1 MGTDGLRIA
10 FIAQEFPPELGG
22 RHIYNAEYARRL
34 AERGHELR
42 LLTWES
48 SGEGATASDAALPF
62 EVYRERLDRSRGPID
77 PQGVEG
83 ALARWR
89 SQVAF
94 VSGGCRALSRVI
106 HTAARRAPVV
116 VSVHDLRD
124 KGRARGRLR
133 RWSARRRYGFERA
146 ARLTANS
153 EYTRALLL
161 RLGVTAG
168 KIEVV
173 YPGVDTRCFLPNAEA
188 GAQLRR
194 ELGFEDRRILLTVS
208 RLAPNKG
215 HARVIELLPRLCEEV
230 PQLLYAIVGSGGT
243 REALERRVAELGV
256 ADRVLFAERVPDV
269 RAWYNACDVFV
280 MASTATGRG
289 LKAGEG
295 FGMVYAEAG
304 ACGKPVL
311 ASTSGGGVEVVV
323 DGETGRVVDAE
334 NTGALLKALRELL
347 SDPDG
352 ARALGEKARE
362 HVQRFDWSHGAAEL
376 DRVLRAAA
384 ASGPGA
390 AATS

>member
-1 MGTDGLRIA
+1 MGSDRLRIA
-10 FIAQEFPPELGG
+10 FVAQGFPPELGG
-22 RHIYNAEYARRL
+22 RHVYNAEYARRL
-34 AERGHELR
+34 AGRGHELR
-42 LLTWES
+42 VLTWET
-48 SGEGATASDAALPF
+48 GAEGVAASDAALPF

-77 PQGVEG
+77 PQGVED

-94 VSGGCRALSRVI
+94 VSGGCRAVSRVV
-106 HTAARRAPVV
+106 HAAVRRAPVV

-153 EYTRALLL
+153 EYTRSLLL
-161 RLGVTAG
+161 RLGVPAA

-173 YPGVDTRCFLPNAEA
+173 YPGVDTRRFLPDAEA
-188 GAQLRR
+188 GARLRR
-194 ELGFEDRRILLTVS
+194 ELGLADRRILLTVS

-215 HARVIELLPRLCEEV
+215 HARVIQALPRLREEI
-230 PQLLYAIVGSGGT
+230 PQLVYAIVGSGGM
-243 REALERRVAELGV
+243 RKALERCAEQLGV

-295 FGMVYAEAG
+295 FGMAYAEAG
-304 ACGKPVL
+304 ACGKPVV
-311 ASTSGGGVEVVV
+311 ASTSGGGAEVVV
-323 DGETGRVVDAE
+323 DGETGRIVDAE
-334 NTGALLKALRELL
+334 DDDALLEALRELL
-347 SDPDG
+347 AGPDR

-362 HVQRFDWSHGAAEL
+362 RVQRFDWSRGAAEL
-376 DRVLRAAA
+376 DRVLREAAA
-384 ASGPGA
+384 L
-390 AATS
+390 